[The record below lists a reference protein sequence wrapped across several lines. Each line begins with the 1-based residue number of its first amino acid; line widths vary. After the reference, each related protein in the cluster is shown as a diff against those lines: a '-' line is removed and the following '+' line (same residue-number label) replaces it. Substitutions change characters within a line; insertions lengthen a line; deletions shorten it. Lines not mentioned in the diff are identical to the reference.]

1 MAANVSGSNPLG
13 HPILALHS
21 KGDFMRQKND
31 FVIIPCDCGTLDHS
45 VIYVATKFSDGDI
58 NLLIKFPLY
67 HASESFLQRF
77 KNVMRRRFN
86 FTFNIT
92 MDGDF
97 FYLFQYLWKISFP
110 DRIFE
115 FSVMENEG
123 HWKLCFSESEI
134 VLKYRPTLS
143 QLVDYFRYGVIER
156 SLEIFI
162 AKDGPIP
169 NDWVKIIE
177 RH

>member
-1 MAANVSGSNPLG
+1 
-13 HPILALHS
+13 
-21 KGDFMRQKND
+21 MRQKND

-45 VIYVATKFSDGDI
+45 VIYVASIYGSNDI
-58 NLLIKFPLY
+58 SLLIRFPLY
-67 HASESFLQRF
+67 HKAESFLQRF
-77 KNVMRRRFN
+77 KNVMRQRYKFFFN
-86 FTFNIT
+86 ATI
-92 MDGDF
+92 DGDYF
-97 FYLFQYLWKISFP
+97 NLFQYLWKISFP

-115 FSVMENEG
+115 YSVMEYEG

-162 AKDGPIP
+162 DKDGPTP

-177 RH
+177 SH